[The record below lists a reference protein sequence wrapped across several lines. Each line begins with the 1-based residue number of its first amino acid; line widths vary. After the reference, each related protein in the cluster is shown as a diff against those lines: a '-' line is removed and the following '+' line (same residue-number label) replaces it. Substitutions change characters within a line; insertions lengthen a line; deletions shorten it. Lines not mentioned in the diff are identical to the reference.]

1 MTRYLFLKDHFDP
14 KKHMVLPRAFLPDR
28 QGETS
33 ICRTLRLS
41 EIEIWNIGK
50 RIRRAPVLAR
60 ADFLAA
66 TVFQLKLRVDA
77 AGEKDYAQ
85 NAVIVGWQE
94 EKHERKMLAVELS
107 QVAKLQLPVNP

>member
-1 MTRYLFLKDHFDP
+1 M
-14 KKHMVLPRAFLPDR
+14 LPRAFLPDR

-50 RIRRAPVLAR
+50 RIRKDPVLGR

-66 TVFQLKLRVDA
+66 IVFRLKLRVNPVP
-77 AGEKDYAQ
+77 EKDYAQ
-85 NAVIVGWQE
+85 HAVIVGWSG
-94 EKHERKMLAVELS
+94 EKHERKMLAVALS
-107 QVAKLQLPVNP
+107 QAATVQLPD